1 MNYTDIIALAL
12 RNLRQAKLRTFL
24 TVIGVIVGVA
34 AIVTLVSFG
43 IGLQQNIIGQALS
56 KLDVFTQVTVRGASA
71 DALLEM
77 NEGRT
82 LVDEGGENDTA
93 KENPDEDAGKQPESE
108 QSPARRQPRRVLGDE
123 AVAEIQLI
131 KGVKYVLPAVNFW
144 PYVRFD
150 GRVRR
155 MGIGGAPA
163 AVEDNPRFRK
173 FLAGRAFSSDDAQ
186 EAIVNE
192 DFLASYTAQYYRDR
206 RAGRPRNDGPFRA
219 APTKSEAERAE
230 AAKKALGKEITVLTP
245 RHTSPAPT
253 SVFGIP
259 LLSPQPEDLN
269 DDPEKEQKFEQ
280 HSFQIVGV
288 IPSEG
293 GFNISPFLNTRLMV
307 PIEVAKRFRETN
319 RDPMEQLSE
328 ALAGDSGYQFA
339 EVRVSDPTQVKP
351 VMEQLDKMGFRSF
364 SITTQMDEI
373 NRIFLIVNSSLALI
387 GGIALLVA
395 SFGISNTMIMSIRER
410 TREIGI
416 MKAIGG
422 SDSEIM
428 RIFFIE
434 ASLIG
439 LTGGVIGVVCGW
451 GIDLLA
457 NTLANRWILRQAGAT
472 VRHIEFFSIPWYL
485 WGGAILFAVLVSLIA
500 AIYPAMRAAKVDP
513 IKALRYE

>member
-1 MNYTDIIALAL
+1 MNYSDIIALAL

-56 KLDVFTQVTVRGASA
+56 KLDVFTQITVRGASA
-71 DALLEM
+71 DLLLEM

-82 LVDEGGENDTA
+82 LLDEGGGNETA
-93 KENPDEDAGKQPESE
+93 SQNVDEEPAKQPENN
-108 QSPARRQPRRVLGDE
+108 QQPANRQPRRVLDDE
-123 AVAEIQLI
+123 AVTEIQRL

-144 PYVRFD
+144 PFVRYD

-155 MGIGGAPA
+155 MGVGGAPA
-163 AVEDNPRFRK
+163 SVEDNPRFSK
-173 FLAGRAFSSDDAQ
+173 FLAGRPFSSDDAQ

-192 DFLASYTAQYYRDR
+192 DFLASYTAQFYRDR
-206 RAGRPRNDGPFRA
+206 RAGRPRNSGPFRA

-230 AAKKALGKEITVLTP
+230 EAKKAIGKEIILLTP
-245 RHTSPAPT
+245 RHSSSSPA
-253 SVFGIP
+253 SIFGIP
-259 LLSPQPEDLN
+259 LLTQQSEELN
-269 DDPEKEQKFEQ
+269 GDDEKDRNFEQ
-280 HSFQIVGV
+280 HRFEIVGV
-288 IPSEG
+288 LPSEG
-293 GFNISPFLNTRLMV
+293 GFNLSPFLNTRLMV
-307 PIEVAKRFRETN
+307 PIEAAKRFRETN
-319 RDPMEQLSE
+319 RDPMERLSE
-328 ALAGDSGYQFA
+328 TLAGDSGYQFA
-339 EVRVSDPTQVKP
+339 EIRVSDPTQVKP
-351 VMEQLDKMGFRSF
+351 VMDQLDKMGFRSF

-410 TREIGI
+410 TREIGV

-428 RIFFIE
+428 RIFFVE

-439 LTGGVIGVVCGW
+439 LAGGIIGVICGW
-451 GIDLLA
+451 GIDSVA
-457 NTLANRWILRQAGAT
+457 NILANRWILKQAGGT

-485 WGGAILFAVLVSLIA
+485 WGGAVLFAVLVSLIA

>member
-1 MNYTDIIALAL
+1 MNFSDIIALAL

-43 IGLQQNIIGQALS
+43 VGLQQNIIGQALS
-56 KLDVFTQVTVRGASA
+56 KLDVFTQITVRGASA
-71 DALLEM
+71 DVLLEM

-82 LVDEGGENDTA
+82 VLDQGGENNAA
-93 KENPDEDAGKQPESE
+93 KRNENEDSADNQRPL
-108 QSPARRQPRRVLGDE
+108 ARQPRRVLNDE
-123 AVAEIQLI
+123 SVAEIQKI
-131 KGVKYVLPAVNFW
+131 KGVKYVLPAVNFNC
-144 PYVRFD
+144 YVRFD

-163 AVEDNPRFRK
+163 SIEDNPRFRK
-173 FLAGRAFSSDDAQ
+173 FLAGRAFSSDDAP

-192 DFLASYTAQYYRDR
+192 DFLTSYSAQFYRDR
-206 RAGRPRNDGPFRA
+206 RAGRPRNNGPFRA
-219 APTKSEAERAE
+219 EPTMSEAERAE
-230 AAKKALGKEITVLTP
+230 EAKKVVGKEIILLTP
-245 RHTSPAPT
+245 RNGSPAPT
-253 SVFGIP
+253 NIFGIP
-259 LLSPQPEDLN
+259 LLNSQSEEHN
-269 DDPEKEQKFEQ
+269 DDADKDRNFEQ
-280 HSFQIVGV
+280 HKFQIVGV
-288 IPSEG
+288 IPSDG
-293 GFNISPFLNTRLMV
+293 GINFNPFMNTRLMT

-319 RDPMEQLSE
+319 RDPMEQLGE
-328 ALAGDSGYQFA
+328 TLAGDSGYGFA
-339 EVRVSDPTQVKP
+339 EVRVADPTQVKP
-351 VMEQLDKMGFRSF
+351 VMEKIDKMGFRTF

-422 SDSEIM
+422 SDGEIM
-428 RIFFIE
+428 RIFFVE

-439 LTGGVIGVVCGW
+439 LAGGVIGVICGW
-451 GIDLLA
+451 GIDLIA

-485 WGGAILFAVLVSLIA
+485 WGGAILFAVVVSLIA